1 MDPLQFLILGLVG
14 IVGGVVSG
22 LIGGGGGIV
31 FVPGLVY
38 VAGWDIREAV
48 AASLVII
55 VASALSGTIR
65 NAWSENPVRWRI
77 AGLLTIA
84 VAPASLI
91 GVYISRVSQ
100 ETVVQVA
107 FALLL
112 IFLAYPIS
120 GGRREK
126 SLEGS
131 SKKIPIP
138 LTLAAGIGTG
148 ALSGL
153 LGIGGGV
160 VLVPLL
166 ILGFGI
172 RAKEAISTSLAVV
185 MFTALV
191 GAVGYILT
199 GFEELLSLLPLI
211 VCSILG
217 AQLGVWLRELMP
229 GTMIRRAFAMFMV
242 VVAAQFLGEA
252 AGIF

>member
-1 MDPLQFLILGLVG
+1 MDLLQLLILGLVG
-14 IVGGVVSG
+14 IVGGVISG

-55 VASALSGTIR
+55 VASSLSGTIR
-65 NAWSENPVRWRI
+65 NARSENPVRWRI

-112 IFLAYPIS
+112 ISLAYPIS

-126 SLEGS
+126 SLEES
-131 SKKIPIP
+131 SKMIPIP
-138 LTLAAGIGTG
+138 WTLAAGVGTG
-148 ALSGL
+148 TLSGL

-160 VLVPLL
+160 VLVPLMV
-166 ILGFGI
+166 LGFGI

-191 GAVGYILT
+191 GAIGYILT

-229 GTMIRRAFAMFMV
+229 GVVIQRAFAIFMV
-242 VVAAQFLGEA
+242 VVAVQFLGEA
-252 AGIF
+252 AGMF